1 MNAATGTVVKGS
13 GRDLRLDFFRGL
25 ALWFIFVDH
34 IYDNIVSWLT
44 MRNYGFSDATEVF
57 VFISGYT
64 AVIAYSGIMAR
75 RGWLIASARIVRRV
89 WQLYVAHI
97 VLLVA
102 FVAQIAY
109 FAVTHDKKALIAEM
123 NLLGLMEEPFNS
135 FVDAMLLKFRPINLD
150 VLPLYI
156 VLLASLPFAL
166 PALRRWPWAVLATS
180 VALYAA
186 SRVFGW
192 NLPASPGDNVW
203 FFNPFAWQL
212 VFYLG
217 ASFAAAGRMGE
228 RLASFRRWLLPIA
241 LVYLVFAFL
250 IVMSWRFKPLALLVP
265 DWLGR
270 VIYPIDKTNVDVL
283 RVLHILALAYV
294 VQTFIPVGAAW
305 LRWRLVEPLRRCG
318 EHSLQVFCLGTF
330 LSFTAHLVTEYYG
343 NAVWS
348 QIFVSVLG
356 ILIMMAF
363 AYMAHWY
370 RRSESSP
377 APSRV
382 AVAAGA
388 GDG

>member
-1 MNAATGTVVKGS
+1 MSGASGTAAKGS
-13 GRDLRLDFFRGL
+13 VRDVRLDFFRGL

-34 IYDNIVSWLT
+34 ISDNIVSWLT
-44 MRNYGFSDATEVF
+44 MRNFGFSDATEVF

-75 RGWLIASARIVRRV
+75 RGWLLAAARIVRRV

-123 NLLGLMEEPFNS
+123 NLLGLMDEPFRT

-156 VLLASLPFAL
+156 VLLASLPLAL
-166 PALRRWPWAVLATS
+166 PALRRSPWAVLAAS
-180 VALYAA
+180 LALYVV
-186 SRVFGW
+186 SLIFGW

-228 RLASFRRWLLPIA
+228 RLAAFRRWLLPA
-241 LVYLVFAFL
+241 AVAYLVFALF
-250 IVMSWRFKPLALLVP
+250 IVMSWRFKLLAQLVP

-270 VIYPIDKTNVDVL
+270 QIYPIDKTNADVL

-294 VQTFIPVGAAW
+294 VQVIVPVGAAW
-305 LRWRLVEPLRRCG
+305 LRRRFVEPLRRCG
-318 EHSLQVFCLGTF
+318 EHSLQVFCLGTL

-343 NAVWS
+343 NAIWS
-348 QIFVSVLG
+348 QVLVSVVG
-356 ILIMMAF
+356 ILIMIAF
-363 AYMAHWY
+363 AYTAHWY
-370 RRSESSP
+370 RRSES
-377 APSRV
+377 APPPRV
-382 AVAAGA
+382 ALTAGVA
-388 GDG
+388 DG

>member
-1 MNAATGTVVKGS
+1 MSDASGTAAKGS

-34 IYDNIVSWLT
+34 IPDNIVSWLT
-44 MRNYGFSDATEVF
+44 MRNFGFSDATEVF

-64 AVIAYSGIMAR
+64 AVIAYSGIMVR
-75 RGWLIASARIVRRV
+75 RGWPLAAARIVRRV

-109 FAVTHDKKALIAEM
+109 FAVTHDRKALIAEM
-123 NLLGLMEEPFNS
+123 NLLGLMEDPFSS

-156 VLLASLPFAL
+156 VLLASLPLLL
-166 PALRRWPWAVLATS
+166 PALRRWPWAALGGS
-180 VALYAA
+180 LALYVA
-186 SRVFGW
+186 SRILNW
-192 NLPASPGDNVW
+192 NLPAGPGDNVW

-228 RLASFRRWLLPIA
+228 RLAAFRRWLMPLA
-241 LVYLVFAFL
+241 LVYLAFSFL
-250 IVMSWRFKPLALLVP
+250 IVMSWQFKPLEQLIP
-265 DWLGR
+265 HWLGR
-270 VIYPIDKTNVDVL
+270 QIYPIDKTNVDVL
-283 RVLHILALAYV
+283 RVLHILALAYI
-294 VQTFIPVGAAW
+294 VQASIPTGARW

-330 LSFTAHLVTEYYG
+330 LSFTAHLATEHYG
-343 NAVWS
+343 NAIWS
-348 QIFVSVLG
+348 QIVVSVAG

-363 AYMAHWY
+363 AYTAHWY

-377 APSRV
+377 TPTRV
-382 AVAAGA
+382 AVTAGA

>member
-1 MNAATGTVVKGS
+1 MSGASGTAMKGG

-25 ALWFIFVDH
+25 ALWFIFLDH
-34 IYDNIVSWLT
+34 ITDNIVSWLT

-75 RGWLIASARIVRRV
+75 RGWLLAAARIVRRV

-123 NLLGLMEEPFNS
+123 NLLGLMEEPFGA
-135 FVDAMLLKFRPINLD
+135 FVDAILLKFRPINLD

-156 VLLASLPFAL
+156 VLLASLPATL
-166 PALRRWPWAVLATS
+166 AALRRWPWVVLAAS
-180 VALYAA
+180 LALYVI
-186 SRVFGW
+186 SRIFNW
-192 NLPASPGDNVW
+192 NLPAGPGDNVW

-217 ASFAAAGRMGE
+217 ASFASAGNMGR
-228 RLASFRRWLLPIA
+228 RLAAFRRWLLPLA
-241 LVYLVFAFL
+241 LIYLVFAFL
-250 IVMSWRFKPLALLVP
+250 IVMSWRFKPLAQLVP
-265 DWLGR
+265 DLLGR

-294 VQTFIPVGAAW
+294 VQTFIPTGAAW

-343 NAVWS
+343 NAIWS
-348 QIFVSVLG
+348 QIVASVAG

-363 AYMAHWY
+363 AYTAHWY
-370 RRSESSP
+370 RRSEAAP
-377 APSRV
+377 APRV
-382 AVAAGA
+382 AAAAGA

>member
-1 MNAATGTVVKGS
+1 VSSASGTAVKGG

-64 AVIAYSGIMAR
+64 AVIAYSGVMAR
-75 RGWLIASARIVRRV
+75 SGWLRAAARIVRRV

-109 FAVTHDKKALIAEM
+109 FAVSHDRKALIAEM
-123 NLLGLMEEPFNS
+123 NLLGLMEDPFNT

-156 VLLASLPFAL
+156 VLLASLPLAL
-166 PALRRWPWAVLATS
+166 PALRRWPWAVLGGS
-180 VALYAA
+180 LILY
-186 SRVFGW
+186 VLTLIFDW
-192 NLPASPGDNVW
+192 NLRASPGDTVW

-217 ASFAAAGRMGE
+217 AAFASAGRMHE
-228 RLASFRRWLLPIA
+228 RLAAFRRWLLPAA
-241 LVYLVFAFL
+241 LVYLVFGFL
-250 IVMSWRFKPLALLVP
+250 IVMSWQFKFLAQLVP
-265 DWLGR
+265 EWLGR
-270 VIYPIDKTNVDVL
+270 QIYPIDKTNVDVL

-294 VQTFIPVGAAW
+294 VQLLIPMGARW
-305 LRWRLVEPLRRCG
+305 LRWRLVEPVRRCG

-330 LSFTAHLVTEYYG
+330 LSFTAHLVTEYYQQ
-343 NAVWS
+343 AVWS
-348 QIFVSVLG
+348 QILVSVSG
-356 ILIMMAF
+356 ILIMVAF

-370 RRSESSP
+370 RKSETP
-377 APSRV
+377 PTPRV
-382 AVAAGA
+382 AMAAGV

>member
-1 MNAATGTVVKGS
+1 MSGTSGMAARGS
-13 GRDLRLDFFRGL
+13 GRDVRLDFFRGV

-64 AVIAYSGIMAR
+64 AVVAYSGIMAR
-75 RGWLIASARIVRRV
+75 RGWLMAAARIVRRV

-123 NLLGLMEEPFNS
+123 NLLGLMDDPFRS
-135 FVDAMLLKFRPINLD
+135 FVDAMLLKFRPVNLD

-156 VLLASLPFAL
+156 VLLASLPLAL
-166 PALRRWPWAVLATS
+166 PALRRWPWAVLAAS
-180 VALYAA
+180 LALYVA

-192 NLPASPGDNVW
+192 NLPTSPSGNGW

-228 RLASFRRWLLPIA
+228 RLTPLRRWLLPIA
-241 LVYLVFAFL
+241 LAYLAFSFF
-250 IVMSWRFKPLALLVP
+250 IVMSWQIKALSGLVP

-270 VIYPIDKTNVDVL
+270 LIYPIDKTNVDVL
-283 RVLHILALAYV
+283 RIVHILALAYV
-294 VQTFIPVGAAW
+294 VQLFIPIGAAW
-305 LRWRLVEPLRRCG
+305 LRWRLAEPLRRCG
-318 EHSLQVFCLGTF
+318 EHSLQVFCLGTL

-343 NAVWS
+343 NAIWS
-348 QIFVSVLG
+348 QIFVSVVG

-370 RRSESSP
+370 KRSESSP
-377 APSRV
+377 APRV

-388 GDG
+388 GNG

>member
-1 MNAATGTVVKGS
+1 MAATGS

-34 IYDNIVSWLT
+34 IPNNIVSWLT

-75 RGWLIASARIVRRV
+75 RGWLLASARIVRRV
-89 WQLYVAHI
+89 WQLYVAHL

-102 FVAQIAY
+102 FIAQIAY
-109 FAVTHDKKALIAEM
+109 FAVTHEKRALIAEM
-123 NLLGLMEEPFNS
+123 NLLGLMEEPFGA
-135 FVDAMLLKFRPINLD
+135 FVDAILLKFRPINLD

-156 VLLASLPFAL
+156 VLLASLPAAL
-166 PALRRWPWAVLATS
+166 AALLRWPWAVLAGS
-180 VALYAA
+180 LVLYIL
-186 SRVFGW
+186 SRIFNW
-192 NLPASPGDNVW
+192 NLPATPGDNVW

-212 VFYLG
+212 LFYLG

-228 RLASFRRWLLPIA
+228 RLAPIRRWLLPAA
-241 LVYLVFAFL
+241 LAYFAFSFF
-250 IVMSWRFKPLALLVP
+250 IVMTWQFKMLAQLVP

-270 VIYPIDKTNVDVL
+270 QIYPIDKTNVDVL
-283 RVLHILALAYV
+283 RIVHILALAYI
-294 VQTFIPVGAAW
+294 VQTFIPVGAEW
-305 LRWRLVEPLRRCG
+305 LRWRLIEPLRRCG

-330 LSFTAHLVTEYYG
+330 LSFTAHLVTEHYR
-343 NAVWS
+343 NAIWS
-348 QIFVSVLG
+348 QIFVSVVG
-356 ILIMMAF
+356 ILIMIAF
-363 AYMAHWY
+363 AHTAHWY
-370 RRSESSP
+370 KRSESSP
-377 APSRV
+377 TRTRV

>member
-1 MNAATGTVVKGS
+1 VSSAIGTAVKGG

-64 AVIAYSGIMAR
+64 AIIAYSGIMQR
-75 RGWLIASARIVRRV
+75 SGWLRAAARIIRRV

-109 FAVTHDKKALIAEM
+109 FAVSHDRKALIAEM
-123 NLLGLMEEPFNS
+123 NLLGLMEDPFNT

-156 VLLASLPFAL
+156 VLLASLPLAL
-166 PALRRWPWAVLATS
+166 PALKRWPWAVLGTS
-180 VALYAA
+180 LVLY
-186 SRVFGW
+186 VLTLIFGW
-192 NLPASPGDNVW
+192 NLPAAPGDNVW

-217 ASFAAAGRMGE
+217 ASFASAGRMGE
-228 RLASFRRWLLPIA
+228 RLAAFRRWLLPPAIA
-241 LVYLVFAFL
+241 YLVFGFL
-250 IVMSWRFKPLALLVP
+250 IVMSWQFKFLAQLVP

-270 VIYPIDKTNVDVL
+270 QIYPIDKTNVDVL

-294 VQTFIPVGAAW
+294 VQLLIPIGAAW
-305 LRWRLVEPLRRCG
+305 LRWRLVEPVRRCG

-343 NAVWS
+343 QAVWS
-348 QIFVSVLG
+348 QILVSVLG
-356 ILIMMAF
+356 ILIMVAF

-370 RRSESSP
+370 RKSEKPP
-377 APSRV
+377 APRV
-382 AVAAGA
+382 AMAAGV

>member
-1 MNAATGTVVKGS
+1 MNVAGGTAVKGA

-34 IYDNIVSWLT
+34 IHNNIVSWLT

-75 RGWLIASARIVRRV
+75 RGWLVAAARIVRRV

-123 NLLGLMEEPFNS
+123 NLLGLMDEPFRT

-156 VLLASLPFAL
+156 VLLASLPLAL
-166 PALRRWPWAVLATS
+166 PALRRWPWAVLAAS
-180 VALYAA
+180 LAVYVA
-186 SRVFGW
+186 SRFFGW

-203 FFNPFAWQL
+203 FFNPFAWQM

-228 RLASFRRWLLPIA
+228 RLAAFRRWLLPISVA
-241 LVYLVFAFL
+241 YLVFALF
-250 IVMSWRFKPLALLVP
+250 IVMSWRFKLLAQLVP

-270 VIYPIDKTNVDVL
+270 QIYPIDKTNVDVL
-283 RVLHILALAYV
+283 RILHILVLAYV
-294 VQTFIPVGAAW
+294 VQILVPVGAAW
-305 LRWRLVEPLRRCG
+305 LRRRFVEPLRRCG

-343 NAVWS
+343 NAIWS
-348 QIFVSVLG
+348 QVLVSVVG
-356 ILIMMAF
+356 ILIMVAF
-363 AYMAHWY
+363 AYLAHWY
-370 RRSESSP
+370 RRSESPASP
-377 APSRV
+377 PRV
-382 AVAAGA
+382 ALAAGV